1 MEIMWCHVD
10 WPSSSSF
17 SLPSACSIMPKNLL
31 NSVSNSQWID
41 WHSLDGAVLC
51 SNSIGS
57 ICCIRQIA
65 PVELELRGTDKG
77 EFLGEGFPCG
87 GARLPGISFTYH
99 LHSFYAAKI
108 ST

>member
-1 MEIMWCHVD
+1 
-10 WPSSSSF
+10 
-17 SLPSACSIMPKNLL
+17 MPKNLL

-77 EFLGEGFPCG
+77 EFLGRVFRAAEPGCRALVLRIICILSTLQKFQRE
-87 GARLPGISFTYH
+87 RLPGLQGPVYH
-99 LHSFYAAKI
+99 VI
-108 ST
+108 T